1 VSKGAWQKGV
11 AIDLRLIG
19 RSGPEL
25 SELFVKL
32 GTGMVRGQESSYAVR
47 LRRQRPRLRVK

>member
-11 AIDLRLIG
+11 AIDLRFIG
-19 RSGPEL
+19 RFGLEL
-25 SELFVKL
+25 SELFVKQR
-32 GTGMVRGQESSYAVR
+32 TEMVRNQESSYAVR